1 MSYSVGQVSA
11 FAGVTVRTLHHY
23 DKAGLLSPGDRSH
36 AGYRLYSEADL
47 VRLQQIL
54 FYRELGFPL
63 EEIAAIVKDPQANPL
78 ERLRERRRQL
88 REEIARLQRLA
99 EVAER
104 AIEVQRTGVLL
115 TAQERREV
123 FGEVAFD
130 LSYATEAE
138 LKWAH
143 SEGRR
148 AAMES
153 AAAHTRED
161 WRRLMGEAADWR
173 AQLLAVFDDGEPS
186 DGERARDLAE
196 EHRLHIT
203 RWFTPCPHDMHRRI
217 ADDFV
222 TDPRAFA
229 LVVPPTQQRPGLAAY
244 LCKAVHANAEHRT
257 RDGAC
262 DSAGDVANA
271 STCDGTGDSTGHGA
285 GDSADDRAGDGGGH
299 GSDVEEE
306 R

>member
-23 DKAGLLSPGDRSH
+23 DKAGLLSPSDRSH

-63 EEIAAIVKDPQANPL
+63 AEIAAIFKDPQVNPL
-78 ERLRERRRQL
+78 ERLRARQRQL
-88 REEIARLQRLA
+88 NEEIARLQRLA

-104 AIEVQRTGVLL
+104 AIEVQKTGVPL
-115 TAQERREV
+115 TPEERFEV

-138 LKWAH
+138 LKCA
-143 SEGRR
+143 
-148 AAMES
+148 
-153 AAAHTRED
+153 
-161 WRRLMGEAADWR
+161 
-173 AQLLAVFDDGEPS
+173 
-186 DGERARDLAE
+186 
-196 EHRLHIT
+196 
-203 RWFTPCPHDMHRRI
+203 RWFTSCPPDMHRRI

-222 TDPRAFA
+222 ADPRAFA
-229 LVVPPTQQRPGLAAY
+229 LVVPPSQQRPGLAAY
-244 LCKAVHANAEHRT
+244 TRKAVYANAAR
-257 RDGAC
+257 
-262 DSAGDVANA
+262 
-271 STCDGTGDSTGHGA
+271 
-285 GDSADDRAGDGGGH
+285 RAGDGTDG
-299 GSDVEEE
+299 EEN